1 MNYERPEL
9 LDKLAGAYVLGTM
22 GARAR
27 RRFARLHAG
36 SSEVQRAVADWHNRL
51 APLYGAIPAVAPPPA
66 VWTRIAGR
74 IQPQLQPQLQ
84 PNQQPHLQPSARPD
98 GRSHLAVAPQ
108 VLDWLRNWC
117 KPALGFALGAL
128 VATAFVSHNEHLFG
142 MHHMSASL
150 PASYVGILHDEA
162 GKSRLTVGSHRRG
175 ETMTIRLLAPLAI
188 PPGRVARLWALPAHG
203 APVPITNV
211 VIGANAPIPLGG
223 PAEDVFAGVARLA
236 VSFEEDPAAPLP
248 TGPYVLSGPCVRFW

>member
-22 GARAR
+22 GAGAR

-36 SSEVQRAVADWHNRL
+36 SSVVQRAVADWHNRL

-74 IQPQLQPQLQ
+74 IQP
-84 PNQQPHLQPSARPD
+84 SATPGERA
-98 GRSHLAVAPQ
+98 H
-108 VLDWLRNWC
+108 VLDRLRKWF
-117 KPALGFALGAL
+117 KPALGFALGAV
-128 VATAFVSHNEHLFG
+128 VATAFVSTNEHLFG
-142 MHHMSASL
+142 MHHMSAAL

-162 GKSRLTVGSHRRG
+162 GQSRLTVGSHRRG

-188 PPGRVARLWALPAHG
+188 PPGKVARLWALPAHG
-203 APVPITNV
+203 APVPVTNV
-211 VIGANAPIPLGG
+211 VIGANAPIALGA

-236 VSFEEDPAAPLP
+236 LSFEEDPAAPLP

>member
-36 SSEVQRAVADWHNRL
+36 SGAVQRAVADWNNRL
-51 APLYGAIPAVAPPPA
+51 APLYGTIPAVAPPPA
-66 VWTRIAGR
+66 VWARIAGR
-74 IQPQLQPQLQ
+74 IQP
-84 PNQQPHLQPSARPD
+84 HTRPD
-98 GRSHLAVAPQ
+98 GRSHLALAPHI
-108 VLDWLRNWC
+108 LDRLRRWF
-117 KPALGFALGAL
+117 KPAFGFALGAV
-128 VATAFVSHNEHLFG
+128 VATAFVSHNAHLFG
-142 MHHMSASL
+142 MHHMSAAL
-150 PASYVGILHDEA
+150 PASYVGILHDEG

-203 APVPITNV
+203 APVPIANV
-211 VIGANAPIPLGG
+211 SPGARAPIPLGA
-223 PAEDVFAGVARLA
+223 PAEDVFAGIARLA

>member
-1 MNYERPEL
+1 VNYERPEL

-22 GARAR
+22 GAGAR

-66 VWTRIAGR
+66 VWMRIAGR
-74 IQPQLQPQLQ
+74 IQPCP
-84 PNQQPHLQPSARPD
+84 RPD
-98 GRSHLAVAPQ
+98 GRSHLAVAPRI
-108 VLDWLRNWC
+108 LDRLRRWF
-117 KPALGFALGAL
+117 KPAFGFALGAVL
-128 VATAFVSHNEHLFG
+128 ATAFVSHNAHLFG
-142 MHHMSASL
+142 MHHMSAAL
-150 PASYVGILHDEA
+150 PASYVGILHDEG

-188 PPGRVARLWALPAHG
+188 PPGRVARLWALPEHG

-211 VIGANAPIPLGG
+211 SPGARAPIPLGA
-223 PAEDVFAGVARLA
+223 PAEDVFAGIARLA
-236 VSFEEDPAAPLP
+236 VSFEEDPAAAQP